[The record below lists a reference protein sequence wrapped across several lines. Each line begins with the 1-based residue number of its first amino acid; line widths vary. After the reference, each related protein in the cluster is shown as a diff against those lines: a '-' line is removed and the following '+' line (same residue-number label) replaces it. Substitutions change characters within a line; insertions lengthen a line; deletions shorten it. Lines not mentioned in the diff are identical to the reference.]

1 MSWRANSLLLGL
13 ALLAS
18 CSSDAHEECS
28 VKGVV
33 VDVQDGEPLVGVRV
47 EGPDG
52 TKAVSDPRGRFV
64 LGGLSEGSTGKVRA
78 WRSDGWEVE
87 VPLRPL
93 QPGSLEVTLRLAP
106 GSTPAHASEGEAGS

>member
-1 MSWRANSLLLGL
+1 MSWPRSIFGL
-13 ALLAS
+13 IFCALSS
-18 CSSDAHEECS
+18 CSQIGSGECL

-52 TKAVSDPRGRFV
+52 TSAVSDPRGHFI
-64 LGGLSEGSTGKVRA
+64 LIGLEEGQEGRIRA

-87 VPLRPL
+87 RPLRPL
-93 QPGSLEVTLRLAP
+93 KKGTLEIVLHL
-106 GSTPAHASEGEAGS
+106 GPASD

>member
-1 MSWRANSLLLGL
+1 MSWRASSLLLSL

-18 CSSDAHEECS
+18 CSSERDEGCV

-47 EGPDG
+47 EGPGG
-52 TKAVSDPRGRFV
+52 TRAVSDPRGRFI
-64 LGGLSEGSTGKVRA
+64 LGGLEEGQTGKVRA

-93 QPGSLEVTLRLAP
+93 EPGSLEITLRLAP
-106 GSTPAHASEGEAGS
+106 AHTSEGETPE

>member
-1 MSWRANSLLLGL
+1 MSCRASLLFLSL

-18 CSSDAHEECS
+18 CSSGGDEGCV

-47 EGPDG
+47 EGPGG
-52 TKAVSDPRGRFV
+52 TRAVSDPRGRFI
-64 LGGLSEGSTGKVRA
+64 LGGLEEGLTGKVRA

-93 QPGSLEVTLRLAP
+93 EPGSLEITLRLAP
-106 GSTPAHASEGEAGS
+106 VRTSEGETAE